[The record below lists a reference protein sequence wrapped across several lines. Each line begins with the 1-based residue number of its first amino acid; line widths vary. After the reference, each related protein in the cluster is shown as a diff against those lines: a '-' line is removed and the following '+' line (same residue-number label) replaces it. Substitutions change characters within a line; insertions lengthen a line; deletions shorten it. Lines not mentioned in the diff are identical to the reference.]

1 MIIIFEHRYDVDG
14 SGSLDV
20 EEVTALLHDRG
31 FRMSSAEIS
40 GVFEAIDD
48 DGNGVLDLSELRKMW
63 TFLGAWRE
71 ERREESGQRARQEEK
86 YTSESI
92 LLAFSNDITKCC
104 CCHCVCMCM
113 SDWNLDR
120 HAHGGARHY
129 PRGDTYDQRGRDRRG
144 GHSRSQHHGSSG

>member
-71 ERREESGQRARQEEK
+71 ERREESKQVFEE
-86 YTSESI
+86 
-92 LLAFSNDITKCC
+92 
-104 CCHCVCMCM
+104 
-113 SDWNLDR
+113 R
-120 HAHGGARHY
+120 
-129 PRGDTYDQRGRDRRG
+129 RDL
-144 GHSRSQHHGSSG
+144 S